1 MDYLTAMR
9 LFVRAVELGSFSKAA
24 RDRAVKVSSVS
35 RAIQAIEED
44 LGVALLNRS
53 TRRLHPTEAGQ
64 DFFDRAQRILSEV
77 EQAREHFASLNRRP
91 QGLLRLNIP
100 GAFGRR
106 HVVPLLP
113 DFLALYPEVKVEAT
127 FTEQT
132 VDLIGAG
139 ADLAI
144 RIGALPNSA
153 LVAKKLAPHRRVL
166 CASPAYLAR
175 HPPIGHPDD
184 LKAHACLRFTL
195 LAPSDRWQFCKAGED
210 IAVVVDGPLSANDS
224 EALLE
229 SALAGLGLALLPTW
243 IAGLDMNAGRLSI
256 VLPEWQA
263 RLAPGDRAIWGVYP
277 PKKVVSPK
285 VRAFLDFVEERFGK
299 PAYWDRDMPAEA

>member
-1 MDYLTAMR
+1 MDYLSAMR

-35 RAIQAIEED
+35 RAIAAIEAD

-64 DFFDRAQRILSEV
+64 DFFERAQRILAEV
-77 EQAREHFASLNRRP
+77 EQAREHFTSLNERP
-91 QGLLRLNIP
+91 QGLLKINIP
-100 GAFGRR
+100 GAFGRL

-113 DFLALYPEVKVEAT
+113 DFLARYPDIRVDAALT
-127 FTEQT
+127 DHT
-132 VDLIGAG
+132 VDLIEAG
-139 ADLAI
+139 ADVAI
-144 RIGALPNSA
+144 RIGALSNST
-153 LVAKKLAPHRRVL
+153 LIGKKLAPHRRVL
-166 CASPAYLAR
+166 CASPAYLNA
-175 HPPIGHPDD
+175 HPPITHPDALKD
-184 LKAHACLRFTL
+184 LACLRFSL
-195 LAPSDRWQFCKAGED
+195 LKPSDRWQFHRREED
-210 IAVVVDGPLSANDS
+210 LAVPVDGPFRANDS

-229 SALAGLGLALLPTW
+229 MTLAGLGLALLPTW
-243 IAGLDMNAGRLSI
+243 IAGKDMNAGRLSV

-285 VRAFLDFVEERFGK
+285 VRAFLDFIEERFGK
-299 PAYWDRDMPAEA
+299 PAYWDREMPAEV